1 MSIKTMFAMLLATA
15 CVCASHAQEEKAFDA
30 EKTKALFAGTEWVA
44 KRAGWKDESVQVTFD
59 ADGTMELKLA
69 WEGHKDDRVVKW
81 TPTGPRSVSGG
92 KADWVM
98 SPDGKEIYATGQK
111 DAWFGFS
118 VYYRGKKLPA
128 EYPFLWDT
136 LAKPGIVW
144 VLDGEKKRDLYAFSQ
159 NRDALWSVDGVVK
172 QSWEGLHSYPFGGG
186 QFHIWGKESPGNPNV
201 MYLIQDEKG
210 GRILRSMDKTIIYK
224 PEPIQPGDPLPPQM
238 ISRAKSPFNGTSWCR
253 MDGKGKAFTLTFAA
267 NGAVSDSAFPNEK
280 PEWTPYDDGSVRYK
294 VKEGSRRLTFN
305 ADRKILMREDN
316 GRREVWYSGR
326 QLPRMGML
334 DTKQLKETLADPSKA
349 WVNWDD
355 SKKTVYIFDAKTAN
369 VSITV
374 DDVKQPTVRWEP
386 LCIGCIRIG
395 DEAFMVE
402 GDTLERVEPR
412 LTLKHVPIESVK

>member
-1 MSIKTMFAMLLATA
+1 MPAMFSKSVLSFLLAAA
-15 CVCASHAQEEKAFDA
+15 CLGAARAQEAFDA
-30 EKTKALFAGTEWVA
+30 EKTKALFAGSEW
-44 KRAGWKDESVQVTFD
+44 KGHYPGWHSEVTFI
-59 ADGTMELKLA
+59 ADGTLDVKTD
-69 WEGHKDDRVVKW
+69 GYGCKGYKDKW
-81 TPTGPRSVSGG
+81 VPSGPRSVKGG
-92 KADWVM
+92 KTEWVL
-98 SPDGKEIYATGQK
+98 SPDGRELYAEGPIV
-111 DAWFGFS
+111 DHRFFA
-118 VYYRGKKLPA
+118 YHRGKK
-128 EYPFLWDT
+128 YPPEFPFFWTT
-136 LAKPGIVW
+136 LAKPGTVW
-144 VLDGEKKRDLYAFSQ
+144 VLDGVEKRTLYAFSQ

-186 QFHIWGKESPGNPNV
+186 QFHIWGNGSPGNPNV
-201 MYLIQDEKG
+201 MYLIQDGKG
-210 GRILRSMDKTIIYK
+210 GRLLHDMWTGTYK

-253 MDGKGKAFTLTFAA
+253 VDGKGKVFTLSFAA

-369 VSITV
+369 VAIAI
-374 DDVKQPTVRWEP
+374 DDVKMPVVRWEP
-386 LCIGCIRIG
+386 LCAGCIRIG